1 LKAGWSRGIRIL
13 TSWGKTKRKKER
25 EKKERKKE
33 RKKGGGETL
42 KEDGA
47 AKYGY
52 VRHWIRPKYCH
63 CSVGL
68 FYQYKKS

>member
-33 RKKGGGETL
+33 RKKGGGET
-42 KEDGA
+42 
-47 AKYGY
+47 
-52 VRHWIRPKYCH
+52 
-63 CSVGL
+63 
-68 FYQYKKS
+68 